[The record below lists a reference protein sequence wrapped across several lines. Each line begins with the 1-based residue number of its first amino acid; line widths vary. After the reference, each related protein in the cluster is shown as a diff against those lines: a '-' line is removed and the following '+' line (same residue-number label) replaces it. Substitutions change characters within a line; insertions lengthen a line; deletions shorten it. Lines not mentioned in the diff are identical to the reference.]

1 MDEEFVR
8 CFQKAIHTKKWY
20 AKPSI
25 KIQNN
30 CENWLSYIPS
40 DTQIHLLVSLL
51 SSDTG

>member
-1 MDEEFVR
+1 MLKVEENIEMDKRE
-8 CFQKAIHTKKWY
+8 H

-40 DTQIHLLVSLL
+40 DTQSHLLVSLL